1 MKKLFSG
8 LLVFL
13 LAVTMFADSKDVV
26 EGVIEVADEGKFPA
40 GHFGQAAGY
49 LPGDSIFVSNPATGV
64 TLQFLNLGTLD
75 SAEGVAVLLSKE
87 SAKTLGLDKDKNVR
101 CKLNMRYGSF
111 DESVVGQAVIDES
124 DAARMNE
131 KKENAELAKADVE
144 VPAEE
149 KAAEPVAVEEIPAE
163 TVEAVAAET
172 VEAVAAE
179 TVEAVAEETVPAAGV
194 PLIEEEEIAEE
205 TVEDIPAETEEAVA
219 VAVESEEEIVEDYE
233 MDDEDFAGTKKAVE
247 APSPAEIAEVEEAKE
262 NTAEEIVAA
271 EAVTE
276 EAVTEEAVNEE
287 IIAEE
292 VPAEE
297 KTAPVVE
304 ESVLAEVE
312 TKPVE
317 EEIVAEDE
325 EYAPI
330 VLVPTEKVVP
340 ETTPAETVEIESTM
354 SSREETAVSVVP
366 VAESAAEDKIE
377 VAENRTAS
385 PKTSFEKYIVESE
398 SLLPK
403 NRWYVQIASYGN
415 VENIEKTVSKYSK
428 YPLNLVPNGKGA
440 YRVIVGPL
448 NEDEYASV
456 LKKFQAFG
464 FKDAFLRKKYSV
476 KIITT

>member
-172 VEAVAAE
+172 VEAVA
-179 TVEAVAEETVPAAGV
+179 EETVPAAGV

-247 APSPAEIAEVEEAKE
+247 APSPAEIAEVEEEKE
-262 NTAEEIVAA
+262 NTAEEIVAS

-276 EAVTEEAVNEE
+276 EAVTEET
-287 IIAEE
+287 IAEE

-366 VAESAAEDKIE
+366 VAESAAENKIE
-377 VAENRTAS
+377 VAETRTAS

-456 LKKFQAFG
+456 LKKFKAFG
-464 FKDAFLRKKYSV
+464 FKDAFLRKK
-476 KIITT
+476 

>member
-87 SAKTLGLDKDKNVR
+87 SAKTLGIDKDKNVR

-124 DAARMNE
+124 DAARMND

-149 KAAEPVAVEEIPAE
+149 KAAEPVAVEEIP
-163 TVEAVAAET
+163 AET

-247 APSPAEIAEVEEAKE
+247 APSPAEIAEVEEEKE
-262 NTAEEIVAA
+262 NTAEEIVTE

-276 EAVTEEAVNEE
+276 EAVTEEAVTEE
-287 IIAEE
+287 TIAEE

-366 VAESAAEDKIE
+366 VAESAAENKIE
-377 VAENRTAS
+377 VAETRTAS

-456 LKKFQAFG
+456 LKKFKAFG
-464 FKDAFLRKKYSV
+464 FKDAFLRKK
-476 KIITT
+476 

>member
-87 SAKTLGLDKDKNVR
+87 SAKTLGLDQEKNVR

-124 DAARMNE
+124 DAARMND

-149 KAAEPVAVEEIPAE
+149 KAAEPVAVEEIP
-163 TVEAVAAET
+163 AET

-247 APSPAEIAEVEEAKE
+247 APSPAEIAEVEEEKE
-262 NTAEEIVAA
+262 NTAEEIVASEA
-271 EAVTE
+271 VTEKAVTE
-276 EAVTEEAVNEE
+276 EAVTEET
-287 IIAEE
+287 IAEE

-312 TKPVE
+312 TKAVE
-317 EEIVAEDE
+317 EENVAEDE

-366 VAESAAEDKIE
+366 VAESAAENKIE
-377 VAENRTAS
+377 VAETRTAS

-456 LKKFQAFG
+456 LKKFKAFG
-464 FKDAFLRKKYSV
+464 FKDAFLRKK
-476 KIITT
+476 

>member
-163 TVEAVAAET
+163 TVES
-172 VEAVAAE
+172 
-179 TVEAVAEETVPAAGV
+179 VAEETVPAAGV

-219 VAVESEEEIVEDYE
+219 VAVESEEEIIEDYE

-247 APSPAEIAEVEEAKE
+247 APSPAEIAEVEEEKE
-262 NTAEEIVAA
+262 NTAEEIVTE
-271 EAVTE
+271 EAVAE
-276 EAVTEEAVNEE
+276 EAVTEEAVNEEIIAEEVPAEE

-317 EEIVAEDE
+317 EENVAEDE

-366 VAESAAEDKIE
+366 VAESAAENKIE
-377 VAENRTAS
+377 VAETRTAS

-456 LKKFQAFG
+456 LKKFKAFG
-464 FKDAFLRKKYSV
+464 FKDAFLRKK
-476 KIITT
+476 

>member
-87 SAKTLGLDKDKNVR
+87 SAKTLGLDKEKNVR
-101 CKLNMRYGSF
+101 CELNMRYGSF

-149 KAAEPVAVEEIPAE
+149 KAAEPVAVEEIP
-163 TVEAVAAET
+163 
-172 VEAVAAE
+172 AE

-247 APSPAEIAEVEEAKE
+247 APSPAEIAEVEEEKE
-262 NTAEEIVAA
+262 NTAEEIVTEEAVA
-271 EAVTE
+271 SEAVTE

-366 VAESAAEDKIE
+366 VAESAAENKIE
-377 VAENRTAS
+377 VAETRTAS

-456 LKKFQAFG
+456 LKKFKAFG
-464 FKDAFLRKKYSV
+464 FKDAFLRKK
-476 KIITT
+476 

>member
-124 DAARMNE
+124 DAARMND

-149 KAAEPVAVEEIPAE
+149 KAAEPVAVEEIP
-163 TVEAVAAET
+163 AET

-247 APSPAEIAEVEEAKE
+247 APSPAEIAEVEEEKE

-276 EAVTEEAVNEE
+276 EAVAAEAVNEEAVNEKAVTE
-287 IIAEE
+287 EAVTEETIAEE

-366 VAESAAEDKIE
+366 VAESAAENKIE
-377 VAENRTAS
+377 VAETRTAS

-456 LKKFQAFG
+456 LKKFKAFG
-464 FKDAFLRKKYSV
+464 FKDAFLRKK
-476 KIITT
+476 

>member
-87 SAKTLGLDKDKNVR
+87 SAKTLGIDKDKNVR

-124 DAARMNE
+124 DAARMND

-149 KAAEPVAVEEIPAE
+149 KAAEPVAVEEIP
-163 TVEAVAAET
+163 AET

-219 VAVESEEEIVEDYE
+219 VAVESEEEIIEDYE

-247 APSPAEIAEVEEAKE
+247 APSPAEIAEVEEEKE
-262 NTAEEIVAA
+262 NTAEEIVASEA
-271 EAVTE
+271 VASEAVTE

-366 VAESAAEDKIE
+366 VAESAAENKIE
-377 VAENRTAS
+377 VAETRTAS

-456 LKKFQAFG
+456 LKKFKAFG
-464 FKDAFLRKKYSV
+464 FKDAFLRKK
-476 KIITT
+476 

>member
-87 SAKTLGLDKDKNVR
+87 SAKTLGIDKDKNVR

-124 DAARMNE
+124 DAARMND

-149 KAAEPVAVEEIPAE
+149 KAAEPVAVEEIP
-163 TVEAVAAET
+163 AET

-219 VAVESEEEIVEDYE
+219 VAVESEEEIIEDYE

-247 APSPAEIAEVEEAKE
+247 APSPAEIAEVEEEKE
-262 NTAEEIVAA
+262 NTAEEIVAS
-271 EAVTE
+271 EAVTEEAVNE

-366 VAESAAEDKIE
+366 VAESAAENKIE
-377 VAENRTAS
+377 VAETRTAS

-456 LKKFQAFG
+456 LKKFKAFG
-464 FKDAFLRKKYSV
+464 FKDAFLRKK
-476 KIITT
+476 

>member
-26 EGVIEVADEGKFPA
+26 DGVIEVADEGKFPA

-124 DAARMNE
+124 DAARMND

-149 KAAEPVAVEEIPAE
+149 KAAEPVAVEEIP
-163 TVEAVAAET
+163 
-172 VEAVAAE
+172 AE

-247 APSPAEIAEVEEAKE
+247 APSPAEIAEVEEEKE

-276 EAVTEEAVNEE
+276 EAVAEEAVNEE
-287 IIAEE
+287 AVTDETIAEE

-312 TKPVE
+312 TKAVE
-317 EEIVAEDE
+317 EENVAEDE

-366 VAESAAEDKIE
+366 VAESAAENKIE
-377 VAENRTAS
+377 VAETRTVS

-456 LKKFQAFG
+456 LKKFKAFG
-464 FKDAFLRKKYSV
+464 FKDAFLRKK
-476 KIITT
+476 

>member
-1 MKKLFSG
+1 
-8 LLVFL
+8 
-13 LAVTMFADSKDVV
+13 MFADSKDVV

-172 VEAVAAE
+172 V
-179 TVEAVAEETVPAAGV
+179 PAAGV

-247 APSPAEIAEVEEAKE
+247 APSPAEIAEVEEEKE
-262 NTAEEIVAA
+262 NAAEEI
-271 EAVTE
+271 
-276 EAVTEEAVNEE
+276 VTEEAVNEEAVTEE

-297 KTAPVVE
+297 TIAEEVPAEEKTASVVE

-354 SSREETAVSVVP
+354 SPREETAVSVVP
-366 VAESAAEDKIE
+366 VAESAAENKIE
-377 VAENRTAS
+377 VAETRTAS

-456 LKKFQAFG
+456 LKKFKAFG
-464 FKDAFLRKKYSV
+464 FKDAFLRKK
-476 KIITT
+476 

>member
-87 SAKTLGLDKDKNVR
+87 SAKTLGIDKDKNVR

-124 DAARMNE
+124 DAARMND

-149 KAAEPVAVEEIPAE
+149 KAAEPVAVEEIP
-163 TVEAVAAET
+163 
-172 VEAVAAE
+172 AE

-247 APSPAEIAEVEEAKE
+247 APSPAEIAEVEEEKE
-262 NTAEEIVAA
+262 NAAEEIVTEEAVA
-271 EAVTE
+271 SEAVTEKAVTE

-312 TKPVE
+312 TKAVE

-366 VAESAAEDKIE
+366 VAESAAENKIE
-377 VAENRTAS
+377 VAETRTAS

-456 LKKFQAFG
+456 LKKFKAFG
-464 FKDAFLRKKYSV
+464 FKDAFLRKK
-476 KIITT
+476 

>member
-87 SAKTLGLDKDKNVR
+87 SAKTLGIDKDKNVR

-124 DAARMNE
+124 DAARMND

-172 VEAVAAE
+172 VEAVA
-179 TVEAVAEETVPAAGV
+179 EETVPAAGV
-194 PLIEEEEIAEE
+194 PLIEEEEISEE

-219 VAVESEEEIVEDYE
+219 VAVESEEEIIEDYE

-247 APSPAEIAEVEEAKE
+247 APSPAEIAEVEEEKE

-312 TKPVE
+312 TKAVE
-317 EEIVAEDE
+317 EENVAEDE

-366 VAESAAEDKIE
+366 VAESAAENKIE
-377 VAENRTAS
+377 VAETRTAS

-456 LKKFQAFG
+456 LKKFKAFG
-464 FKDAFLRKKYSV
+464 FKDAFLRKK
-476 KIITT
+476 

>member
-87 SAKTLGLDKDKNVR
+87 SAKTLGLDQEKNVR

-124 DAARMNE
+124 DAARMND

-149 KAAEPVAVEEIPAE
+149 KAAEPVAVEEIP
-163 TVEAVAAET
+163 
-172 VEAVAAE
+172 AE

-247 APSPAEIAEVEEAKE
+247 APSPAEIAEVEEEKE
-262 NTAEEIVAA
+262 NTAEEIVTEEAVA
-271 EAVTE
+271 SEAVTEKAVTE
-276 EAVTEEAVNEE
+276 EAVTEET
-287 IIAEE
+287 IAEE

-312 TKPVE
+312 TKAVE
-317 EEIVAEDE
+317 EENVAEDE

-366 VAESAAEDKIE
+366 VAESAAENKIE
-377 VAENRTAS
+377 VAETRTAS

-456 LKKFQAFG
+456 LKKFKAFG
-464 FKDAFLRKKYSV
+464 FKDAFLRKK
-476 KIITT
+476 

>member
-124 DAARMNE
+124 DAARMND

-163 TVEAVAAET
+163 TVEAVPAET

-247 APSPAEIAEVEEAKE
+247 APSPAEIAEVEEEKE
-262 NTAEEIVAA
+262 NTAEEIVASEA
-271 EAVTE
+271 VASEAVTE

-304 ESVLAEVE
+304 KSVLAEVE

-366 VAESAAEDKIE
+366 VAESAAENKIE
-377 VAENRTAS
+377 VAETRTAS

-456 LKKFQAFG
+456 LKKFKAFG
-464 FKDAFLRKKYSV
+464 FKDAFLRKK
-476 KIITT
+476 

>member
-87 SAKTLGLDKDKNVR
+87 SAKTLGIDKDKNVR

-124 DAARMNE
+124 DAARMND

-149 KAAEPVAVEEIPAE
+149 KAAEPVAVEEIP
-163 TVEAVAAET
+163 
-172 VEAVAAE
+172 AE

-219 VAVESEEEIVEDYE
+219 VAVESEEEIIEDYE

-247 APSPAEIAEVEEAKE
+247 APSPAEIAEVEEEKE

-276 EAVTEEAVNEE
+276 EAVTEET
-287 IIAEE
+287 IAEE

-304 ESVLAEVE
+304 KSVLAEVE

-366 VAESAAEDKIE
+366 VAESAAENKIE
-377 VAENRTAS
+377 VAETRTAS

-456 LKKFQAFG
+456 LKKFKAFG
-464 FKDAFLRKKYSV
+464 FKDAFLRKK
-476 KIITT
+476 

>member
-87 SAKTLGLDKDKNVR
+87 SAKTLGLDQEKNVR

-149 KAAEPVAVEEIPAE
+149 KAAEPVAVEEIP
-163 TVEAVAAET
+163 AET

-247 APSPAEIAEVEEAKE
+247 APSPAEIAEVEEEKE
-262 NTAEEIVAA
+262 NTAEEIVTE

-276 EAVTEEAVNEE
+276 EAVTEEAVTEE
-287 IIAEE
+287 TIAEE

-297 KTAPVVE
+297 KTAPVVA

-366 VAESAAEDKIE
+366 VAESAAENKIE
-377 VAENRTAS
+377 VAETRTAS

-415 VENIEKTVSKYSK
+415 VGNIEKTVSKYSK

-456 LKKFQAFG
+456 LKKFKAFG
-464 FKDAFLRKKYSV
+464 FKDAFLRKK
-476 KIITT
+476 

>member
-87 SAKTLGLDKDKNVR
+87 SAKTLGLDQEKNVR

-149 KAAEPVAVEEIPAE
+149 KAAEPVAVEEIP
-163 TVEAVAAET
+163 
-172 VEAVAAE
+172 AE

-247 APSPAEIAEVEEAKE
+247 APSPAEIAEVEEEKE

-276 EAVTEEAVNEE
+276 EAVNEEAVNEE
-287 IIAEE
+287 AVTEETIAEE

-304 ESVLAEVE
+304 KSVLAEVE
-312 TKPVE
+312 TKAVE
-317 EEIVAEDE
+317 EENVAEDE

-366 VAESAAEDKIE
+366 VAESAAENKIE
-377 VAENRTAS
+377 VAETRTAS
-385 PKTSFEKYIVESE
+385 SKTSFEKYIVESE

-456 LKKFQAFG
+456 LKKFKAFG
-464 FKDAFLRKKYSV
+464 FKDAFLRKK
-476 KIITT
+476 

>member
-87 SAKTLGLDKDKNVR
+87 SAKTLGLDQEKNVR

-124 DAARMNE
+124 DAARMND

-149 KAAEPVAVEEIPAE
+149 KAAEPVAVEEIP
-163 TVEAVAAET
+163 
-172 VEAVAAE
+172 AE

-219 VAVESEEEIVEDYE
+219 VAVESEEEIIEDYE

-247 APSPAEIAEVEEAKE
+247 APSPAEIAEVEEEKE
-262 NTAEEIVAA
+262 NTAEEIVTEEAVA
-271 EAVTE
+271 EEAVTE
-276 EAVTEEAVNEE
+276 EAVTEEAVTEE
-287 IIAEE
+287 TIAEE

-366 VAESAAEDKIE
+366 VAESAAENKIE
-377 VAENRTAS
+377 VAETRTAS

-456 LKKFQAFG
+456 LKKFKAFG
-464 FKDAFLRKKYSV
+464 FKDAFLRKK
-476 KIITT
+476 

>member
-87 SAKTLGLDKDKNVR
+87 SAKTLGIDKDKNVR

-124 DAARMNE
+124 DAARMND

-149 KAAEPVAVEEIPAE
+149 KAAEPVAVEEIP
-163 TVEAVAAET
+163 AET

-219 VAVESEEEIVEDYE
+219 VAVESEEEIIEDYE

-247 APSPAEIAEVEEAKE
+247 APSPAEIAEVEEEKE

-312 TKPVE
+312 TKAVE
-317 EEIVAEDE
+317 EENVAEDE

-366 VAESAAEDKIE
+366 VAESAAENKIE
-377 VAENRTAS
+377 VAETRTAS

-456 LKKFQAFG
+456 LKKFKAFG
-464 FKDAFLRKKYSV
+464 FKDAFLRKK
-476 KIITT
+476 

>member
-124 DAARMNE
+124 DAARMND

-172 VEAVAAE
+172 VEAVA
-179 TVEAVAEETVPAAGV
+179 EETVPAAGV
-194 PLIEEEEIAEE
+194 PLIEEEEISEE

-219 VAVESEEEIVEDYE
+219 VAVESEEEIIEDYE

-247 APSPAEIAEVEEAKE
+247 APSPAEIAEVEEEKE

-271 EAVTE
+271 EAVNEEAVNE
-276 EAVTEEAVNEE
+276 EAVTEEAVAEE
-287 IIAEE
+287 AVTEEAVTEETIAEE

-312 TKPVE
+312 TKAVE
-317 EEIVAEDE
+317 EENVAEDE

-366 VAESAAEDKIE
+366 VAESAAENKIE
-377 VAENRTAS
+377 VAETRTAS

-456 LKKFQAFG
+456 LKKFKAFG
-464 FKDAFLRKKYSV
+464 FKDAFLRKK
-476 KIITT
+476 

>member
-87 SAKTLGLDKDKNVR
+87 SAKTLGIDKDKNVR

-124 DAARMNE
+124 DAARMND

-149 KAAEPVAVEEIPAE
+149 KAAEPVAVEEIP
-163 TVEAVAAET
+163 AET

-247 APSPAEIAEVEEAKE
+247 APSPAEIAEVEEEKE

-276 EAVTEEAVNEE
+276 EAVAAEAVNEEAVNEKAVTE
-287 IIAEE
+287 EAVTEETIAEE

-312 TKPVE
+312 TKAVE
-317 EEIVAEDE
+317 EENVAEDE

-366 VAESAAEDKIE
+366 VAESAAENKIE
-377 VAENRTAS
+377 VAETRTAS

-456 LKKFQAFG
+456 LKKFKAFG
-464 FKDAFLRKKYSV
+464 FKDAFLRKK
-476 KIITT
+476 

>member
-87 SAKTLGLDKDKNVR
+87 SAKTLGIDKDKNVR

-124 DAARMNE
+124 DAARMND

-149 KAAEPVAVEEIPAE
+149 KAAEPVAVEEIP
-163 TVEAVAAET
+163 AET

-247 APSPAEIAEVEEAKE
+247 APSPAEIAEVEEEKE
-262 NTAEEIVAA
+262 NTAEEIV
-271 EAVTE
+271 TE
-276 EAVTEEAVNEE
+276 EAVAEEAVTEE

-366 VAESAAEDKIE
+366 VAESAAENKIE
-377 VAENRTAS
+377 VAETRTAS

-456 LKKFQAFG
+456 LKKFKAFG
-464 FKDAFLRKKYSV
+464 FKDAFLRKK
-476 KIITT
+476 

>member
-26 EGVIEVADEGKFPA
+26 DGVIEVADEGKFPA

-87 SAKTLGLDKDKNVR
+87 SAKTLGLDQGKNVR

-124 DAARMNE
+124 DAARMND

-149 KAAEPVAVEEIPAE
+149 KAAEPVAVEEIP
-163 TVEAVAAET
+163 
-172 VEAVAAE
+172 AE

-247 APSPAEIAEVEEAKE
+247 APSPAEIAEVEEEKE
-262 NTAEEIVAA
+262 NTAEEIVAS

-366 VAESAAEDKIE
+366 VAESAAENKIE
-377 VAENRTAS
+377 VAETRTAS

-415 VENIEKTVSKYSK
+415 IGNIEKTVSKYSK

-456 LKKFQAFG
+456 LKKFKAFG
-464 FKDAFLRKKYSV
+464 FKDAFLRKK
-476 KIITT
+476 

>member
-87 SAKTLGLDKDKNVR
+87 SAKTLGIDKDKNVR

-124 DAARMNE
+124 DAARMND

-163 TVEAVAAET
+163 TVEAVPAET

-247 APSPAEIAEVEEAKE
+247 APSPAEIAEVEEEKE

-276 EAVTEEAVNEE
+276 EAVTEET
-287 IIAEE
+287 IAEE

-304 ESVLAEVE
+304 KSVLAEVE

-366 VAESAAEDKIE
+366 VAESAAENKIE
-377 VAENRTAS
+377 VAETRTAS

-456 LKKFQAFG
+456 LKKFKAFG
-464 FKDAFLRKKYSV
+464 FKDAFLRKK
-476 KIITT
+476 

>member
-87 SAKTLGLDKDKNVR
+87 SAKTLGLDQEKNVR

-124 DAARMNE
+124 DAARMND

-149 KAAEPVAVEEIPAE
+149 KAAEPVAVEEIP
-163 TVEAVAAET
+163 AET

-219 VAVESEEEIVEDYE
+219 VAVESEEEIIEDYE

-247 APSPAEIAEVEEAKE
+247 APSPAEIAEVEEEKE
-262 NTAEEIVAA
+262 NTAEEIVTEEAVT
-271 EAVTE
+271 EKAVTE
-276 EAVTEEAVNEE
+276 EAVTEEIIAEE
-287 IIAEE
+287 VPAEETIAEE

-312 TKPVE
+312 TKAVE
-317 EEIVAEDE
+317 EENVAEDE

-366 VAESAAEDKIE
+366 VAESAAENKIE
-377 VAENRTAS
+377 VAETRTAS

-415 VENIEKTVSKYSK
+415 VGNIEKTVSKYSK
-428 YPLNLVPNGKGA
+428 YPLNLIPNGKGA

-456 LKKFQAFG
+456 LKKFKAFG
-464 FKDAFLRKKYSV
+464 FKDAFLRKK
-476 KIITT
+476 

>member
-124 DAARMNE
+124 DAARMND

-149 KAAEPVAVEEIPAE
+149 KAAEPVAVEEIP
-163 TVEAVAAET
+163 AET

-219 VAVESEEEIVEDYE
+219 VAVESEEEIIEDYE

-247 APSPAEIAEVEEAKE
+247 APSPAEIAEVEEEKE
-262 NTAEEIVAA
+262 NTAEEIVASEA
-271 EAVTE
+271 VTEEAVTE

-312 TKPVE
+312 TKAVE

-354 SSREETAVSVVP
+354 PSREETAVSVVP
-366 VAESAAEDKIE
+366 VAESAAENKIE
-377 VAENRTAS
+377 VAETRTAS

-398 SLLPK
+398 GLLPK

-456 LKKFQAFG
+456 LKKFKAFG
-464 FKDAFLRKKYSV
+464 FKDAFLRKK
-476 KIITT
+476 

>member
-87 SAKTLGLDKDKNVR
+87 SAKTLGLDQEKNVR

-124 DAARMNE
+124 DAARMND

-149 KAAEPVAVEEIPAE
+149 KAAEPVAVEEIP
-163 TVEAVAAET
+163 
-172 VEAVAAE
+172 AE

-219 VAVESEEEIVEDYE
+219 VAVESEEEIIEDYE

-247 APSPAEIAEVEEAKE
+247 APSPAEIAEVEEEKE

-276 EAVTEEAVNEE
+276 EAVTEE

-312 TKPVE
+312 TKAVE
-317 EEIVAEDE
+317 EENVAEDE

-366 VAESAAEDKIE
+366 VAESAAENKIE
-377 VAENRTAS
+377 VAETRTAS

-456 LKKFQAFG
+456 LKKFKAFG
-464 FKDAFLRKKYSV
+464 FKDAFLRKK
-476 KIITT
+476 

>member
-87 SAKTLGLDKDKNVR
+87 SAKTLGLDQEKNVR

-124 DAARMNE
+124 DAARMND

-163 TVEAVAAET
+163 TVEAVAG
-172 VEAVAAE
+172 
-179 TVEAVAEETVPAAGV
+179 ETVPAAGV

-247 APSPAEIAEVEEAKE
+247 APSPAEIAEVEEEKE

-271 EAVTE
+271 EAVNEEAVNE
-276 EAVTEEAVNEE
+276 EAVTEEAVAEE
-287 IIAEE
+287 AVTEEAVTEETIAEE

-312 TKPVE
+312 TKAVE
-317 EEIVAEDE
+317 EENVAEDE

-366 VAESAAEDKIE
+366 VAESAAENKIE
-377 VAENRTAS
+377 VAETRTAS

-456 LKKFQAFG
+456 LKKFKAFG
-464 FKDAFLRKKYSV
+464 FKDAFLRKK
-476 KIITT
+476 

>member
-87 SAKTLGLDKDKNVR
+87 SAKTLGIDQDKNVR

-149 KAAEPVAVEEIPAE
+149 KAAEPVAVEEIP
-163 TVEAVAAET
+163 
-172 VEAVAAE
+172 AE

-247 APSPAEIAEVEEAKE
+247 APSPAEIAEVEEEKE

-276 EAVTEEAVNEE
+276 EAVNEEAVTEE
-287 IIAEE
+287 TIAEE

-366 VAESAAEDKIE
+366 VAESAAENKIE
-377 VAENRTAS
+377 VAETRTAS

-456 LKKFQAFG
+456 LKKFKAFG
-464 FKDAFLRKKYSV
+464 FKDAFLRKK
-476 KIITT
+476 

>member
-87 SAKTLGLDKDKNVR
+87 SAKTLGLDQEKNVR

-124 DAARMNE
+124 DAARMND

-149 KAAEPVAVEEIPAE
+149 KAAEPVAVEEIP
-163 TVEAVAAET
+163 
-172 VEAVAAE
+172 AE

-219 VAVESEEEIVEDYE
+219 VAVESEEEIIEDYE

-247 APSPAEIAEVEEAKE
+247 APSPAEIAEVEEEKE
-262 NTAEEIVAA
+262 NTAEEIVTEEAVA
-271 EAVTE
+271 EEAVTE

-354 SSREETAVSVVP
+354 SPREETAVSVVP
-366 VAESAAEDKIE
+366 VAESAAENKIE
-377 VAENRTAS
+377 VAETRTAS

-456 LKKFQAFG
+456 LKKFKAFG
-464 FKDAFLRKKYSV
+464 FKDAFLRKK
-476 KIITT
+476 

>member
-87 SAKTLGLDKDKNVR
+87 SAKTLGIDKDKNVR

-124 DAARMNE
+124 DAARMND

-149 KAAEPVAVEEIPAE
+149 KAAEPVAVEEIP
-163 TVEAVAAET
+163 AET

-219 VAVESEEEIVEDYE
+219 VAVESEEEIIEDYE

-247 APSPAEIAEVEEAKE
+247 APSPAEIAEVEEEKE

-276 EAVTEEAVNEE
+276 EIIAEEVPAEE
-287 IIAEE
+287 TIAEE

-366 VAESAAEDKIE
+366 VAESAAENKIE
-377 VAENRTAS
+377 VAETRTAS

-456 LKKFQAFG
+456 LKKFKAFG
-464 FKDAFLRKKYSV
+464 FKDAFLRKK
-476 KIITT
+476 

>member
-87 SAKTLGLDKDKNVR
+87 SAKTLGIDKDKNVR

-124 DAARMNE
+124 DAARMND

-163 TVEAVAAET
+163 TVEAVA
-172 VEAVAAE
+172 
-179 TVEAVAEETVPAAGV
+179 EETVPAAGV
-194 PLIEEEEIAEE
+194 PLIEEEEISEE

-219 VAVESEEEIVEDYE
+219 VAVESEEEIIEDYE

-247 APSPAEIAEVEEAKE
+247 APSPAEIAEVEEEKE

-271 EAVTE
+271 EAVTEEAVAE

-312 TKPVE
+312 TKAVE
-317 EEIVAEDE
+317 EENVAEDE

-366 VAESAAEDKIE
+366 VAESAAENKIE
-377 VAENRTAS
+377 VAETRTAS

-456 LKKFQAFG
+456 LKKFKAFG
-464 FKDAFLRKKYSV
+464 FKDAFLRKK
-476 KIITT
+476 

>member
-87 SAKTLGLDKDKNVR
+87 SAKTLGIDQDKNVR

-149 KAAEPVAVEEIPAE
+149 KAAEPVAVEEIP
-163 TVEAVAAET
+163 
-172 VEAVAAE
+172 AE

-247 APSPAEIAEVEEAKE
+247 APSPAEIAEVEEEKE
-262 NTAEEIVAA
+262 NTAEEILAA

-366 VAESAAEDKIE
+366 VAESAAENKIE
-377 VAENRTAS
+377 VAETRTAS

-456 LKKFQAFG
+456 LKKFKAFG
-464 FKDAFLRKKYSV
+464 FKDAFLRKK
-476 KIITT
+476 

>member
-172 VEAVAAE
+172 VEAVA
-179 TVEAVAEETVPAAGV
+179 EETVPAAGV

-247 APSPAEIAEVEEAKE
+247 APSPAEIAEVEEEKE
-262 NTAEEIVAA
+262 NTAEEIVTEEAVA
-271 EAVTE
+271 SEAVTE
-276 EAVTEEAVNEE
+276 KAVTEEAVNEE

-366 VAESAAEDKIE
+366 VAESAAENKIE
-377 VAENRTAS
+377 VAETRTAS

-415 VENIEKTVSKYSK
+415 VGNIEKTVSKYSK

-456 LKKFQAFG
+456 LKKFKAFG
-464 FKDAFLRKKYSV
+464 FKDAFLRKK
-476 KIITT
+476 

>member
-26 EGVIEVADEGKFPA
+26 DGVIEVADEGKFPA

-87 SAKTLGLDKDKNVR
+87 SAKTLGIDKDKNVR

-163 TVEAVAAET
+163 TVEAVA
-172 VEAVAAE
+172 
-179 TVEAVAEETVPAAGV
+179 EETVPAAGV

-219 VAVESEEEIVEDYE
+219 VAVESEEEIIEDYE

-247 APSPAEIAEVEEAKE
+247 APSPAEIAEVEEEKE

-276 EAVTEEAVNEE
+276 EAVAEEAVNEE
-287 IIAEE
+287 AVTEETIAEE

-366 VAESAAEDKIE
+366 VAESAAENKIE
-377 VAENRTAS
+377 VAETRTAS

-456 LKKFQAFG
+456 LKKFKAFG
-464 FKDAFLRKKYSV
+464 FKDAFLRKK
-476 KIITT
+476 

>member
-124 DAARMNE
+124 DAARMND

-149 KAAEPVAVEEIPAE
+149 KAAEPVAVEEIP
-163 TVEAVAAET
+163 AET

-219 VAVESEEEIVEDYE
+219 VAVESEEEIIEDYE

-247 APSPAEIAEVEEAKE
+247 APSPAEIAEVEEEKE

-276 EAVTEEAVNEE
+276 EAVAAEAVNEEAVNEKAVTE
-287 IIAEE
+287 EAVTEETIAEE

-312 TKPVE
+312 TKAVE
-317 EEIVAEDE
+317 EENVAEDE

-366 VAESAAEDKIE
+366 VAESAAENKIE
-377 VAENRTAS
+377 VAETRTAS

-456 LKKFQAFG
+456 LKKFKAFG
-464 FKDAFLRKKYSV
+464 FKDAFLRKK
-476 KIITT
+476 

>member
-87 SAKTLGLDKDKNVR
+87 SAKTLGIDKDKNVR

-124 DAARMNE
+124 DAARMND

-149 KAAEPVAVEEIPAE
+149 KAAEPVAVEEIP
-163 TVEAVAAET
+163 AET

-219 VAVESEEEIVEDYE
+219 VAVESEEEIIEDYE

-247 APSPAEIAEVEEAKE
+247 APSPAEIAEVEEEKE

-276 EAVTEEAVNEE
+276 EAVAEEAVTEE

-366 VAESAAEDKIE
+366 VAESAAENKIE
-377 VAENRTAS
+377 VAETRTAS

-456 LKKFQAFG
+456 LKKFKAFG
-464 FKDAFLRKKYSV
+464 FKDAFLRKK
-476 KIITT
+476 

>member
-124 DAARMNE
+124 DAARMND

-172 VEAVAAE
+172 VEAVA
-179 TVEAVAEETVPAAGV
+179 EETVPAAGV

-205 TVEDIPAETEEAVA
+205 TVEDIPAKTEEAVA

-247 APSPAEIAEVEEAKE
+247 APSPAEIAEVEEEKE
-262 NTAEEIVAA
+262 NAAEEIVTEEAVAA

-276 EAVTEEAVNEE
+276 EAVAEEAVNEE

-366 VAESAAEDKIE
+366 VAESAAENKIE
-377 VAENRTAS
+377 VAETRTAS

-456 LKKFQAFG
+456 LKKFKAFG
-464 FKDAFLRKKYSV
+464 FKDAFLRKK
-476 KIITT
+476 

>member
-124 DAARMNE
+124 DAARMND

-149 KAAEPVAVEEIPAE
+149 KAAEPVAVEEIP
-163 TVEAVAAET
+163 
-172 VEAVAAE
+172 AE

-247 APSPAEIAEVEEAKE
+247 APSPAEIAEVEEEKE
-262 NTAEEIVAA
+262 NTAEEIVTE
-271 EAVTE
+271 EAVAE
-276 EAVTEEAVNEE
+276 EAVNGEAVTEEAVNEE

-366 VAESAAEDKIE
+366 VAESAAENKIE
-377 VAENRTAS
+377 VAETRTAS

-456 LKKFQAFG
+456 LKKFKAFG
-464 FKDAFLRKKYSV
+464 FKDAFLRKK
-476 KIITT
+476 